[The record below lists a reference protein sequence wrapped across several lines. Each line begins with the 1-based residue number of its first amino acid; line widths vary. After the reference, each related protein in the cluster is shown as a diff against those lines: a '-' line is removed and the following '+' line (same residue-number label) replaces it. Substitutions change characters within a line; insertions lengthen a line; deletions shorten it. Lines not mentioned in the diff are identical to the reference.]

1 MECSCFNILCWLL
14 MYSGVNEPY
23 VYIHPLPLEPP
34 SHLPIHPSRSSQS
47 PELTSLFLEQL
58 PTSYLFH
65 AL

>member
-1 MECSCFNILCWLL
+1 